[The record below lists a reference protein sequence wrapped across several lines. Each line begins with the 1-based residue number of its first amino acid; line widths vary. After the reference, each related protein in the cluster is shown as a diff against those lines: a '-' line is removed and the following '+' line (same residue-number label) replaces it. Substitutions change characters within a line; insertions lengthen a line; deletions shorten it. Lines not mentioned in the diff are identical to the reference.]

1 MKAVTWQGRRSV
13 SVEDVEDPI
22 IKEPN
27 DAIIKVTSTNICGS
41 DLHALKH
48 AEKFV
53 EVSKRAGAL
62 VLLLLFAAL
71 PVSAGVAQV
80 KLKLPLKP
88 RLPLRGNEKIA
99 LAPFV
104 IATEAEKARDKR
116 LQNVDLQAEFQRF
129 LKKQIEKK
137 TKLEIVELP
146 TELKLPTQN
155 LSELGRSTE
164 FWRAL
169 GTQTGAEIVVS
180 GSLEFRV
187 EDRSGYKTE
196 EYVSPIDGRTYYR
209 QVYVE
214 QTGFLFDIVFLVFD
228 GRSGEKILQDEFKDF
243 RQTGGRRADE
253 LQGLFENLFSLENQI
268 QERSPIPFHPG
279 ALKYFKEKGIGG

>member
-1 MKAVTWQGRRSV
+1 VATRRS
-13 SVEDVEDPI
+13 
-22 IKEPN
+22 
-27 DAIIKVTSTNICGS
+27 
-41 DLHALKH
+41 ALKRV
-48 AEKFV
+48 A
-53 EVSKRAGAL
+53 AL
-62 VLLLLFAAL
+62 VLLAVLASL
-71 PVSAGVAQV
+71 PASAGVTQV

-146 TELKLPTQN
+146 TDLKLPTQN

-164 FWRAL
+164 FWRAI
-169 GTQTGAEIVVS
+169 GTQTGAEVIVS

-268 QERSPIPFHPG
+268 LNLFVARDREAERYIFTD
-279 ALKYFKEKGIGG
+279 

>member
-1 MKAVTWQGRRSV
+1 MEPRRGLRV
-13 SVEDVEDPI
+13 S
-22 IKEPN
+22 
-27 DAIIKVTSTNICGS
+27 
-41 DLHALKH
+41 
-48 AEKFV
+48 
-53 EVSKRAGAL
+53 
-62 VLLLLFAAL
+62 AAL
-71 PVSAGVAQV
+71 ALAALFIALPALGGVAQV

-99 LAPFV
+99 LAPF
-104 IATEAEKARDKR
+104 ILATEAEKARDRR

-137 TKLEIVELP
+137 TRLEVVELP
-146 TELKLPTQN
+146 TDLKLPTQN
-155 LSELGRSTE
+155 LSELGRSSE
-164 FWRAL
+164 YWRAL
-169 GTQTGAEIVVS
+169 GAQTGAEIVVS

-214 QTGFLFDIVFLVFD
+214 QTGFLFDIVFIVFD
-228 GRSGEKILQDEFKDF
+228 GHSGEKILQDQFKDF
-243 RQTGGRRADE
+243 RQTGARRADE

-268 QERSPIPFHPG
+268 LNLFVARDREAERYIFTD
-279 ALKYFKEKGIGG
+279 

>member
-1 MKAVTWQGRRSV
+1 MVALILV
-13 SVEDVEDPI
+13 SML
-22 IKEPN
+22 
-27 DAIIKVTSTNICGS
+27 S
-41 DLHALKH
+41 ALS
-48 AEKFV
+48 A
-53 EVSKRAGAL
+53 
-62 VLLLLFAAL
+62 
-71 PVSAGVAQV
+71 SAGVAQV

-88 RLPLRGNEKIA
+88 RLPLRGNERIA

-137 TKLEIVELP
+137 TKLEIVPVPPEV
-146 TELKLPTQN
+146 KLPTQN
-155 LSELGRSTE
+155 LTELGRSTE

-169 GTQTGAEIVVS
+169 GAQTGAEIIVS

-196 EYVSPIDGRTYYR
+196 EYVSPIDSRTYYR

-214 QTGFLFDIVFLVFD
+214 QTGFLFDIVFMVFD

-268 QERSPIPFHPG
+268 LNLFVARDREAERYIFTD
-279 ALKYFKEKGIGG
+279 

>member
-1 MKAVTWQGRRSV
+1 VFRSSGGSAV
-13 SVEDVEDPI
+13 
-22 IKEPN
+22 
-27 DAIIKVTSTNICGS
+27 
-41 DLHALKH
+41 
-48 AEKFV
+48 
-53 EVSKRAGAL
+53 KRVAA
-62 VLLLLFAAL
+62 LLLLAVLAAL
-71 PVSAGVAQV
+71 PASAGVTQV
-80 KLKLPLKP
+80 KLMLPLKP
-88 RLPLRGNEKIA
+88 RLHLRGNETIA
-99 LAPFV
+99 LAPFI

-146 TELKLPTQN
+146 TDLKLPTQN

-228 GRSGEKILQDEFKDF
+228 GRSGEKILQDQFKDF

-268 QERSPIPFHPG
+268 LNLFVARDREAERYIFTD
-279 ALKYFKEKGIGG
+279 

>member
-1 MKAVTWQGRRSV
+1 MARSTKLGVRRVGRVVALILV
-13 SVEDVEDPI
+13 SML
-22 IKEPN
+22 
-27 DAIIKVTSTNICGS
+27 S
-41 DLHALKH
+41 ALS
-48 AEKFV
+48 A
-53 EVSKRAGAL
+53 
-62 VLLLLFAAL
+62 
-71 PVSAGVAQV
+71 SAGVAQV

-88 RLPLRGNEKIA
+88 RLPLRGNERIA

-137 TKLEIVELP
+137 TKLEIVPVPPEV
-146 TELKLPTQN
+146 KLPTQN
-155 LSELGRSTE
+155 LTELGRSTE

-169 GTQTGAEIVVS
+169 GAQTGAEIIVS

-196 EYVSPIDGRTYYR
+196 EYVSPIDSRTYYR

-214 QTGFLFDIVFLVFD
+214 QTGFLFDIVFMVFD
-228 GRSGEKILQDEFKDF
+228 GHSGEKILQDEFKDF

-268 QERSPIPFHPG
+268 LNLFVARDREAERYIFTD
-279 ALKYFKEKGIGG
+279 

>member
-1 MKAVTWQGRRSV
+1 MGPSFRFPLRRV
-13 SVEDVEDPI
+13 
-22 IKEPN
+22 
-27 DAIIKVTSTNICGS
+27 AT
-41 DLHALKH
+41 
-48 AEKFV
+48 
-53 EVSKRAGAL
+53 
-62 VLLLLFAAL
+62 LLLLALLAAL
-71 PVSAGVAQV
+71 PAAAGVTQV
-80 KLKLPLKP
+80 KLHLPLKP
-88 RLPLRGNEKIA
+88 RLPLRGNERIA
-99 LAPFV
+99 LAPFI

-116 LQNVDLQAEFQRF
+116 LQNVDIPGEFQRF

-137 TKLEIVELP
+137 TKLEVVELP
-146 TELKLPTQN
+146 TDLKLPTQN

-169 GTQTGAEIVVS
+169 GTETGAEILVS

-214 QTGFLFDIVFLVFD
+214 QTGVLFDIVFLIFD

-268 QERSPIPFHPG
+268 LNLFVARDREAERYIFTD
-279 ALKYFKEKGIGG
+279 

>member
-1 MKAVTWQGRRSV
+1 MARSSGSAV
-13 SVEDVEDPI
+13 
-22 IKEPN
+22 
-27 DAIIKVTSTNICGS
+27 
-41 DLHALKH
+41 
-48 AEKFV
+48 
-53 EVSKRAGAL
+53 KRVGAL
-62 VLLLLFAAL
+62 VLLAILAAL
-71 PVSAGVAQV
+71 PAAAGVTQV

-137 TKLEIVELP
+137 TKLEVVELP
-146 TELKLPTQN
+146 TDLKLPTQN

-164 FWRAL
+164 FFRAL
-169 GTQTGAEIVVS
+169 GVQTGAEIIVS

-268 QERSPIPFHPG
+268 LNLFVARDREAERYIFTD
-279 ALKYFKEKGIGG
+279 

>member
-1 MKAVTWQGRRSV
+1 MARSTKLGVRGVGRVVALILV
-13 SVEDVEDPI
+13 SML
-22 IKEPN
+22 
-27 DAIIKVTSTNICGS
+27 S
-41 DLHALKH
+41 ALS
-48 AEKFV
+48 A
-53 EVSKRAGAL
+53 
-62 VLLLLFAAL
+62 
-71 PVSAGVAQV
+71 SAGVAQV

-88 RLPLRGNEKIA
+88 RLPLRGNERIA

-137 TKLEIVELP
+137 TKLEIVPVPPEV
-146 TELKLPTQN
+146 KLPTQN
-155 LSELGRSTE
+155 LTELGRSTE

-169 GTQTGAEIVVS
+169 GAQTGAEIIVS

-196 EYVSPIDGRTYYR
+196 EYVSPIDSRTYYR

-214 QTGFLFDIVFLVFD
+214 QTGFLFDIVFMVFD

-268 QERSPIPFHPG
+268 LNLFVARDREAERYIFTD
-279 ALKYFKEKGIGG
+279 